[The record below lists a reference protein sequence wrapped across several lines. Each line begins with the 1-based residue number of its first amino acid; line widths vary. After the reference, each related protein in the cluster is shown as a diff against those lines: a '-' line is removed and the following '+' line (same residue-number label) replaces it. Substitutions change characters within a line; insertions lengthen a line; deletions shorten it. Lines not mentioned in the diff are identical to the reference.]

1 MKIMNVKGT
10 TDNLPN
16 KEIIR
21 RKVVN
26 ILTNTFEN
34 YGYLPLD
41 TSILC
46 YYDLLASKYSGGSE
60 ILKEVYKLNDQG
72 DRTLGLRYDLTV
84 PFSKVISMN
93 ANKNI
98 TLPFK
103 RYEVGKVFRDGPV
116 KTGRAREFY
125 QCDVDV
131 CGIEG
136 QFIEAEMLMMTI
148 ECYKKLGIDV
158 YVEINNRKL
167 LEGLIIS
174 VGIDRD
180 ITSNVIL
187 SVDKLAKI
195 GVDGVKEELKE
206 LNIEE
211 EKLDKLFELFKCNIE
226 ELDETNIN
234 NESFIEGMSEIKEL
248 FTYIKE
254 LHLEDN
260 AIFTPYLAR
269 GLEIYTGTVWEV
281 FDKQKRLTCAIG
293 GGGRYDKIITNFI
306 DDGNSYPAVGISFG
320 LVPIC
325 ELLEDYMV
333 SSYDLLIIPIDTNVE
348 SLKLAGKLRSN
359 DIKVIIEMN
368 KRKVKKALESADKN
382 KIPYVIVLGENEIK
396 TREIEI
402 KDMNNSTNI
411 KVNIDDIDNDIE
423 DSIEEGDDF

>member
-10 TDNLPN
+10 TDILPN

-333 SSYDLLIIPIDTNVE
+333 SSYDLLIIPLDTNVE

-411 KVNIDDIDNDIE
+411 KVNIDDIDKIVNI
-423 DSIEEGDDF
+423 IKNNLLK

>member
-333 SSYDLLIIPIDTNVE
+333 SSYDLLIIPLDTNVE
-348 SLKLAGKLRSN
+348 SLQLAGKLRSN

-411 KVNIDDIDNDIE
+411 KVNIDDIDKIVNI
-423 DSIEEGDDF
+423 IKK

>member
-333 SSYDLLIIPIDTNVE
+333 SSYDLLIIPPDTNVE

-411 KVNIDDIDNDIE
+411 KVNIDDIDKIVNI
-423 DSIEEGDDF
+423 IKK